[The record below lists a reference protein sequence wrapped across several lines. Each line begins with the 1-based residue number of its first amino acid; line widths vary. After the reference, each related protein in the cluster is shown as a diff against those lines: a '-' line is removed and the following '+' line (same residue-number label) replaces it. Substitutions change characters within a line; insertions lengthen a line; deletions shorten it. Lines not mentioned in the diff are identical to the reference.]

1 MSQQDTFGPR
11 LRSARTAA
19 GFSSV
24 ESIVTE
30 INKHL
35 EVMDKEP
42 ITQSAYREWEKL
54 GTPLENRKLKTH
66 IPYYVYPIFCDL
78 TGITGY
84 WLFYGDAGGV
94 IRNITDLPNQN
105 QKWIG
110 EQLQAIKCPRRQ
122 SLVREFL
129 RLISKISEAQR
140 HALHN
145 LLRLF

>member
-1 MSQQDTFGPR
+1 MSQQDTFGRR

-24 ESIVTE
+24 DSIVTE

-54 GTPLENRKLKTH
+54 GTPLENRKFKTH
-66 IPYYVYPIFCDL
+66 MPYYVYPIFCIL

-105 QKWIG
+105 QTWLE
-110 EQLQAIKCPRRQ
+110 EQLQAIKCPHRQ

-129 RLISKISEAQR
+129 RLISKISEPQR